1 MRRFVSFL
9 PALVV
14 LLTSA
19 AVLLAAPE
27 TLRRIGFA
35 QTALQ
40 VELARQSIAADDI
53 LVRIDRAVAAIADA
67 VEPSVVH
74 LEVSSASS
82 RSSTTG
88 SGWVFDTQGH
98 IITNS
103 HVIRGADSIRV
114 HFSDGR
120 TLPAG
125 VVGADPFTDIAVL
138 RVNSDEGLFPVQIA
152 RGALPRKGDRVYAF
166 GSPFG
171 FRFSMSEG
179 IVSGLGRDPQGSL
192 GLGGYT
198 NFIQTDAAVNP
209 GNSGGPLVNVLGQ
222 LVGMNV
228 AIATGR
234 DTQGTTEGGDSAG
247 ISFAIPVGTIEP
259 IIRQLIDEGKISRGF
274 VGVMFREGEDR
285 INLPDG
291 SAVVGTRVTEV
302 LAGGPAEKAGLRASD
317 IIVSVAGY
325 PVTGSYALQSLIS
338 SGRPGQEIPIEVL
351 RDGGITPLT
360 IRLGEMPLSNM
371 LDRIAGQLYRQLGIL
386 TRSVYV
392 GGETNI
398 PAVAITEVTEG
409 SIASRIGL
417 RPGQIILR
425 VGTQNISNR
434 SELFEAVHNQGLLVR
449 GEVPFLLATTTDPQ
463 KQFTIRV
470 RIYP

>member
-1 MRRFVSFL
+1 MRRFITFL
-9 PALVV
+9 PAFVV
-14 LLTSA
+14 LATAA

-27 TLRRIGFA
+27 AIRRIGFA
-35 QTALQ
+35 QTSLQ
-40 VELARQSIAADDI
+40 VGLARQTLADDDI
-53 LVRIDRAVAAIADA
+53 LVRIDGAVSAIAES

-74 LEVSSASS
+74 VEVTSSNS
-82 RSSTTG
+82 RSATTG
-88 SGWVFDTQGH
+88 SGWIYDSYGH
-98 IITNS
+98 IATNS
-103 HVIRGADSIRV
+103 HVIRGADSV
-114 HFSDGR
+114 HVEFFDGR
-120 TLPAG
+120 VLPAA
-125 VVGADPFTDIAVL
+125 VIGADPFTDIAIL
-138 RVNSDEGLFPVQIA
+138 RVNTDQGLFPVQIA

-171 FRFSMSEG
+171 FKFSMSEG

-209 GNSGGPLVNVLGQ
+209 GNSGGPLVDVRGQ

-234 DTQGTTEGGDSAG
+234 DTQGTTEAGDSAG

-259 IIRQLIDEGKISRGF
+259 IIKQLINEGTVSRGF
-274 VGVMFREGEDR
+274 VGVFFREGEDR

-302 LAGGPAEKAGLRASD
+302 LAGGPAEQAGLRVD
-317 IIVSVAGY
+317 DVIVSVAGY

-338 SGRPGQEIPIEVL
+338 SGRPGQDVPIEAL
-351 RDGGITPLT
+351 REGDLVPLT
-360 IRLGEMPLSNM
+360 ITLAEMPLENM

-386 TRSVYV
+386 TRNVFV
-392 GGETNI
+392 GRENNER
-398 PAVAITEVTEG
+398 AVVISDVVDG
-409 SIASRIGL
+409 SIAERVGL
-417 RPGQIILR
+417 RRGQVVMR
-425 VGTQNISNR
+425 VGAYQVQNR
-434 SELFEAVHNQGLLVR
+434 ADLLRAVYEQGLLVR
-449 GEVPFLLATTTDPQ
+449 GELPFVVANTDTLD
-463 KQFTIRV
+463 KKFTVKV